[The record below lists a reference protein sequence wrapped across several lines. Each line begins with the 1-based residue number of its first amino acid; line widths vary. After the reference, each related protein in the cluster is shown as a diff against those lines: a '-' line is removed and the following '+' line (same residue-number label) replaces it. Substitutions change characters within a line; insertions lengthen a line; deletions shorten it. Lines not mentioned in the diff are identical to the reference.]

1 MQGMLSQ
8 EQHLPANLCHR
19 ADSEEPLFA
28 DLFINDIYTVSPVV
42 VKGRLRANLKFWQD
56 IGASK
61 WIIDII
67 SLGYCLPFVQ
77 EPDKN
82 IFKNH
87 ASALRDSDFVSK
99 EISKLLKSGALLEV
113 NESDWTVC
121 SPLGVTRNACGKQ
134 RLILDLRYVNQ
145 HLRVSKFKYEDIP
158 TACDLF
164 SKGHWFF
171 KLIILVVIIMSRF
184 IQNILRSWGVPGQSM
199 VNRYILSLQ
208 SFHLALPQHLL
219 CLQKFKGCWFPTGE
233 GKA

>member
-1 MQGMLSQ
+1 MLSQ

-19 ADSEEPLFA
+19 ADSEEPLFE
-28 DLFINDIYTVSPVV
+28 DLYINDIDTVSPVV
-42 VKGRLRANLKFWQD
+42 VKGRLRVNLKFWQD

-77 EPDKN
+77 EPDKK

-87 ASALRDSDFVSK
+87 GSALRDTDFVSK

-113 NESDWTVC
+113 NESDLTVC

-134 RLILDLRYVNQ
+134 RLILDLRYVN
-145 HLRVSKFKYEDIP
+145 HRVSKFKYEDIR

-164 SKGHWFF
+164 SKGDWFF
-171 KLIILVVIIMSRF
+171 KFDYTSGYHHVEIHPEHTTFLGC
-184 IQNILRSWGVPGQSM
+184 SWS
-199 VNRYILSLQ
+199 VNGKQIY
-208 SFHLALPQHLL
+208 FKFTVLPFGQHLL
-219 CLQKFKGCWFPTGE
+219 CLQKFKRCWFPTGE